1 MSSSNVT
8 TSVGDNSS
16 TAPNYFFSCR
26 VDRPIQGCELTP
38 NPFLQLKGTSVE
50 RPRMVD
56 PNIYTISFQWKR
68 GPKKP
73 ACVHPSCTRANSFE
87 PTQWSKAALGGPEL
101 ICNVCTKAGFPP
113 HESSFCS
120 RK

>member
-1 MSSSNVT
+1 MSN
-8 TSVGDNSS
+8 GDS
-16 TAPNYFFSCR
+16 TGTIPQFSFSCR

-38 NPFLQLKGTSVE
+38 NPFLQLKGTLLE

-56 PNIYTISFQWKR
+56 PNIYTLAFHWKR

-73 ACVHPSCTRANSFE
+73 ACVNPYCTRANSFE

-101 ICNVCTKAGFPP
+101 ICNVCTTAGFPP